1 MKLITNYF
9 NASLS
14 KPSNLFFINLF
25 FLKNNLYI
33 NIKYLLH
40 IHLYLNVKNYL
51 NIKILKFNYKF
62 YNSILLHY
70 IVVNLCIQLIIIML
84 FF

>member
-9 NASLS
+9 NTVLS
-14 KPSNLFFINLF
+14 KPSNLFYINLF
-25 FLKNNLYI
+25 ILKNNLYF

-40 IHLYLNVKNYL
+40 IHFFFNIKNIL

-62 YNSILLHY
+62 YNSIILNISIINVL
-70 IVVNLCIQLIIIML
+70 IQFIY
-84 FF
+84 FFLNI